1 MTFDVTYLFV
11 SSQMYVLKVAVLV
24 MGFEPF
30 ALQGEALGLEFLRDM
45 GRCDLMARLGPS
57 VSYLF

>member
-1 MTFDVTYLFV
+1 
-11 SSQMYVLKVAVLV
+11 MYVLKVAVLV

-30 ALQGEALGLEFLRDM
+30 ALQGEALGLEFLLDM